1 MLDKEF
7 GDLVQLGIE
16 AVPLEFR
23 RKINNVAITFA
34 DEPSREQLISNNVPA
49 GSTLFGLYEGIPL
62 TARGGNYT
70 MVVPD
75 RITIFKKPIL
85 NASQGN
91 LQRTKDI
98 VIETVWHEVGHH
110 FGLSENQIRSLT
122 EKRKQ

>member
-1 MLDKEF
+1 MNDEEF
-7 GDLVQLGIE
+7 EVLVSKGIE
-16 AVPLEFR
+16 AIPAKFR
-23 RKINNVAITFA
+23 EKLNNVAITIA
-34 DEPSREQLISNNVPA
+34 DKPTNDQLEKNHVPP

-75 RITIFKKPIL
+75 RITIFKTPIL

-122 EKRKQ
+122 KKRKQ